1 VGYPPIE
8 QPYYYQ
14 PQYDPND
21 PLVTPPDGGVA
32 GWVARMSATFK
43 RSWRS
48 VLSIIFVAQI
58 LPALVLLL
66 VIGGIVAAAV
76 ITDPDVVTE
85 VLGFDPSDPSARPEP
100 SRMITIG
107 IVLLVLGLLLGVS
120 GAWLQSVTWAAVIW
134 ATVREAATGRRVR
147 LGEALGYGV
156 RRSLTLWG
164 WTLLGGLLYLAGL
177 LACLLPGLYV
187 LFGLMMLTPIVLFER
202 QGIGASFR
210 ALHRN
215 LLVIGVRAVII
226 WGVAQAVSTMVS
238 VVVQI
243 PFAAMTSAP
252 DPVYLVVYSLAIIP
266 VELVVLLPLYAF
278 QIIGTLLTYA
288 EQRAQAAPL
297 STAQLAA
304 ELG

>member
-1 VGYPPIE
+1 MGYPPIE

-14 PQYDPND
+14 PQFDPND

-32 GWVARMSATFK
+32 GWVSRISATFK

-48 VLSIIFVAQI
+48 VISIIFVAQI

-66 VIGGIVAAAV
+66 VIGGIVAAVV
-76 ITDPDVVTE
+76 IADPDVVTRT
-85 VLGFDPSDPSARPEP
+85 LGFDPSDPSAEP
-100 SRMITIG
+100 DPARLISIG
-107 IVLLVLGLLLGVS
+107 IVAVAAGLVIGVVA
-120 GAWLQSVTWAAVIW
+120 AWFQSVTWAAATW
-134 ATVREAATGRRVR
+134 AIVREAATGQRVR

-156 RRSLTLWG
+156 RRSLALWG
-164 WTLLGGLLYLAGL
+164 WTLLGGLLYLLGL
-177 LACLLPGLYV
+177 LACFLPGLYV
-187 LFGLMMLTPIVLFER
+187 LLGLMMLTPIVLFER

-226 WGVAQAVSTMVS
+226 WGVAQAVGSMVG

-243 PFAAMTSAP
+243 PFAALMSAP
-252 DPVYLVVYSLAIIP
+252 DPVYLVVYSLAIVP
-266 VELVVLLPLYAF
+266 VELVVLLPLSAF
-278 QIIGTLLTYA
+278 QIIGTLLIYA